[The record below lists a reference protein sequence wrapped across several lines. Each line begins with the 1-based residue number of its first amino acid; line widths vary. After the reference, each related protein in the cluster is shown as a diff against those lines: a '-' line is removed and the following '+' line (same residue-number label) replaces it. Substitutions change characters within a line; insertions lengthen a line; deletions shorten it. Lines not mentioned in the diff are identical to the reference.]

1 MDDMSID
8 LKDYESLLKRAR
20 EKLPTV
26 VDAHSR
32 FTVPE
37 SDIFYEGKATVLKNF
52 GDIIS
57 VINREQS
64 HLMAYLLRELGTAG
78 NVDGKRAI
86 FKRKLTSKQIDE
98 RIKTYVDIYVTC
110 SECYSPDTKL
120 IKDGRVLVLKCDA
133 CGAHRPV
140 NVYRGKRT
148 EEDINGVVEGKTY
161 EVTIQHISAKGD
173 GVAKRGKF
181 TIFVP
186 NTKSGEV
193 LNIIIEKTS
202 GTIGFGKRVLKNN
215 TP

>member
-1 MDDMSID
+1 MSIN

-20 EKLPTV
+20 EKLPEV
-26 VDAHSR
+26 VDTHSR

-37 SDIFYEGKATVLKNF
+37 PDIFYEGRSTVLKNF

-64 HLMAYLLRELGTAG
+64 HLLAYLLRELGTAG
-78 NVDGKRAI
+78 NVDGKRAV
-86 FKRKLTSKQIDE
+86 FKRKLTPKQIDE
-98 RIKTYVDIYVTC
+98 RIKAYVDIYVMC

-120 IKDGRVLVLKCDA
+120 MKDGRVLVLKCDA

-140 NVYRGKRT
+140 NVYRGKRAV
-148 EEDINGVVEGKTY
+148 EDIDGVAEGKTY

-193 LNIIIEKTS
+193 LNIIIVKTS
-202 GTIGFGKRVLKNN
+202 GTIGFGKRVLNN
-215 TP
+215 NAT